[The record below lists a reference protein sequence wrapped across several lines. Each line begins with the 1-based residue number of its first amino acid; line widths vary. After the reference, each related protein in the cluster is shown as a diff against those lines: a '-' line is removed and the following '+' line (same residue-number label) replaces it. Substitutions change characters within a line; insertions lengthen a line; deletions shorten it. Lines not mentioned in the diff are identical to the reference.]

1 MSDDAGKHRGSKRTK
16 SASKNPP
23 RTPFSPPLVK
33 RGKAESLVRINGC
46 TREGRF
52 VRAITA
58 ELEEHCG
65 GNPSVPQRMIITTV
79 AVNWF
84 RISQLVPKLL
94 MGTATEYEQKLLL
107 DLDNALRK
115 SLAELGIKR
124 PEQAPQDVTNYLE
137 GKFSKVA

>member
-1 MSDDAGKHRGSKRTK
+1 MSDDAGKHRGSNRTK

-33 RGKAESLVRINGC
+33 GGRAESLVRISGC

-52 VRAITA
+52 IRAISA

-65 GNPSVPQRMIITTV
+65 GSPSIAERMLITTISLH
-79 AVNWF
+79 WY
-84 RISQLVPKLL
+84 RISQLTPKLL
-94 MGTATEYEQKLLL
+94 MGTATDYEQKLLL

-137 GKFSKVA
+137 GKFSEVG